1 MPLLWRYLLKDY
13 LKILLLSTFVFV
25 CILLVMRAQ
34 EIARFAILSSEGIGV
49 FLFILYQ
56 IPYILPF
63 ALCISTLIAS
73 MLTMQTLTTSH
84 EITAFRCAGATL
96 SSLLSPILLASL
108 FLCIANFM
116 IISELAPKCKLSSS
130 TLLYETA
137 SSNPLILFRKNKFLK
152 IKDSYVDMNFTDN
165 DDLAENVIFAFK
177 DSSSS
182 KLSLILAKSLKLAGK
197 ELIGSDLSLFSNL
210 QTKKNYDDLLLE
222 NQKQMTIDAGKISAL
237 LQKSKQQI
245 KFEHL
250 STKYLL
256 LKRKLDRGTKKTRK
270 EYFFEVSKRAFFTF
284 SPFTFTLLGLSF
296 GLQIGRKLNRSKMAK
311 VSLLILF
318 IFVCYLLAKA
328 MHKSPPLALVI
339 FILPHP
345 VIFAIC
351 KLRLKKIEKGIE
363 V

>member
-13 LKILLLSTFVFV
+13 FKILLLSTLVFV

-34 EIARFAILSSEGIGV
+34 EIARFATLSSGGLGV
-49 FLFILYQ
+49 FLFTLYQ

-63 ALCISTLIAS
+63 ALCISTLIAA
-73 MLTMQTLTTSH
+73 MLTMQSLTSSH
-84 EITAFRCAGATL
+84 EVTAFRCAGAAL
-96 SSLLSPILLASL
+96 RSLISPILLASL
-108 FLCIANFM
+108 FLCIVNFM

-130 TLLYETA
+130 SLLYETA
-137 SSNPLILFRKNKFLK
+137 SNNPLILFRKNKFLK

-165 DDLAENVIFAFK
+165 DSLAENVIFAFK
-177 DSSSS
+177 DSSSN
-182 KLSLILAKSLKLAGK
+182 KLSLILAKSLELAGK
-197 ELIGSDLSLFSNL
+197 ELVGSDLSLFSSL
-210 QTKKNYDDLLLE
+210 QTKADFDDLLLE
-222 NQKQMTIDAGKISAL
+222 NQQQMTIDAGKISTL

-250 STKYLL
+250 PTKQLI
-256 LKRKLDRGTKKTRK
+256 LKKKMGPKTKKVKK

-284 SPFTFTLLGLSF
+284 APFTFTLLGLSF
-296 GLQIGRKLNRSKMAK
+296 GIQIGRKLNRSKMAK

-328 MHKSPPLALVI
+328 MHKSPPLALTI

-345 VIFAIC
+345 IIFAIC
-351 KLRLKKIEKGIE
+351 GLRLKKIEKGIE